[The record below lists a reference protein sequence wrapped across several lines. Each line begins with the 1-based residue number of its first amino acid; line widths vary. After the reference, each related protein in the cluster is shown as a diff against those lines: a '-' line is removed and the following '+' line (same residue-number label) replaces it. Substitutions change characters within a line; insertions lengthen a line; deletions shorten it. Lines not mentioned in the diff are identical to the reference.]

1 MISASDNFNIALAE
15 SSRNFKAS
23 ICINGSEIDGDIQ
36 LVDVFRGTGSESILF
51 GAVYIPYFTAKIAN
65 LNTDLQDAEVTLR
78 IGVRLPGGSY
88 DYIPLGNYHIVE
100 IANAQGLCS
109 IKGMGSAF
117 CKLEGKNIPTTG
129 SNSPKTLLQDIRDLA
144 NVTILS
150 DFSNERLDRNVRIA
164 IKSRLEPHSCKEV
177 LGIVAALMGGFVT
190 ENASGSIVLKEYASG
205 STISIPADRFLTPPT
220 INNNYY
226 EITGVKCIIHDNP
239 DNQYDPDSRSKGTVN
254 YTFRNKYMSE
264 GLFDDMA
271 DTAIGLRYYP
281 GQFSISL
288 GDPRIDPWDI
298 LSVTDT
304 DGVSRTVYPMQTH
317 HHIDG
322 GLSTEIDAQMSTT
335 GDMGSGT
342 ATQTITIGSYDEL
355 LGKPS
360 INDVILSGN
369 QTFEDLG
376 LYDDPA
382 FASTVAELTTDKADD
397 TDVVHISGAETIT
410 GAKTFSSLITGTATR
425 SQSIPIGQVSSVTGD
440 AGAKVFAATVDG
452 ITELRNGV
460 CLYLRN
466 GDTASTSGW
475 TLNINE
481 LGAKPVYNS
490 MSNAAITNQY
500 AANSTYLFVYN
511 ENRISGGCWD
521 LYYGYDSNNNTI
533 GYQIRTNSKALP
545 VTVPLGRYRLMFTSA
560 DGTHY
565 VPATTST
572 STNATAIRD
581 VTQTP
586 IDPFGEIVYYGTT
599 SILQKQDAMPSTT
612 VLWQQYAIALGYSF
626 NRAGSALNLT
636 PWKAV
641 YLKCAPQ
648 SNGSAIIDATT
659 PYTQTLPS
667 NDDGK
672 IYIFLGVAYSATN
685 IELMC
690 EHPVYYYK
698 NGKIRQ
704 WTNCTSD
711 EIVAMT
717 DAEILEICQ

>member
-1 MISASDNFNIALAE
+1 MISASDSFNIALAE

-150 DFSNERLDRNVRIA
+150 DFSNERLDRNVRTA

-304 DGVSRTVYPMQTH
+304 DGVSRTVYPMQIH

-342 ATQTITIGSYDEL
+342 ATQTVTIGSYDEL

-360 INDVILSGN
+360 INEVILSGN
-369 QTFEDLG
+369 QSFEDLG

-382 FASTVAELTTDKADD
+382 FTSEVSGIISAESGKMIPYGYCTTGASTR
-397 TDVVHISGAETIT
+397 
-410 GAKTFSSLITGTATR
+410 AKT
-425 SQSIPIGQVSSVTGD
+425 VTV
-440 AGAKVFAATVDG
+440 APA
-452 ITELRNGV
+452 ITELTAGV
-460 CLYLRN
+460 QILVKFQYAN
-466 GDTASTSGW
+466 TASTTSSTV
-475 TLNINE
+475 TLNVNG
-481 LGAKPVYNS
+481 LGAKDIKRYGSTNISNS
-490 MSNAAITNQY
+490 AATSWN
-500 AANSTYLFVYN
+500 ANSVVLLTYDGTFWQLTDY
-511 ENRISGGCWD
+511 
-521 LYYGYDSNNNTI
+521 NNT
-533 GYQIRTNSKALP
+533 T
-545 VTVPLGRYRLMFTSA
+545 
-560 DGTHY
+560 
-565 VPATTST
+565 
-572 STNATAIRD
+572 
-581 VTQTP
+581 
-586 IDPFGEIVYYGTT
+586 
-599 SILQKQDAMPSTT
+599 
-612 VLWQQYAIALGYSF
+612 YS
-626 NRAGSALNLT
+626 G
-636 PWKAV
+636 
-641 YLKCAPQ
+641 
-648 SNGSAIIDATT
+648 
-659 PYTQTLPS
+659 
-667 NDDGK
+667 
-672 IYIFLGVAYSATN
+672 
-685 IELMC
+685 
-690 EHPVYYYK
+690 
-698 NGKIRQ
+698 
-704 WTNCTSD
+704 
-711 EIVAMT
+711 MT
-717 DAEILEICQ
+717 DAEYQAGTSTTNRLITPARLKAAIQHWAPQSTISYENLTDKPSIEGTVLSGDKSFEDLDLLSLSNTEIEDLINSVI